1 VISRALIYSY
11 LSGINSTKIDK
22 NSFLMGCTKFGL
34 DSPIP
39 CITLRLATYGNSIDA
54 INYISQIK
62 SSVEFEEKLFT
73 TTNDRKV

>member
-1 VISRALIYSY
+1 
-11 LSGINSTKIDK
+11 
-22 NSFLMGCTKFGL
+22 MGCTKFGL

-62 SSVEFEEKLFT
+62 SSVEFDEKLFT
-73 TTNDRKV
+73 TINDK